1 MGKNNKMFLIP
12 MAFMIIVTITSLA
25 LTVKNQIGM
34 IAAGGADW
42 GPWAQTILGILLIFR
57 PMITIFSMGVLVGA
71 FLIIEGAECIV
82 IAFTGGHYYR

>member
-42 GPWAQTILGILLIFR
+42 VR
-57 PMITIFSMGVLVGA
+57 
-71 FLIIEGAECIV
+71 
-82 IAFTGGHYYR
+82 GHRRSSESF